1 MDDRLNDLP
10 PESRREVMA
19 AVQAALG
26 ITTEDAETVLR
37 ASEPLWDA
45 MEQVGGLVD
54 SWGGGEFCHLFPK
67 MMAVVR
73 PADGGAV

>member
-1 MDDRLNDLP
+1 MDDPLTDLP
-10 PESRREVMA
+10 PESRLEVVA

-54 SWGGGEFCHLFPK
+54 SWGGGEFRYLFPR